1 MHLIEEHPTKREGIE
16 RRGSLRGDGACAGPH
31 LSLPLEFRSH
41 LHHQSLKHPAQRAD
55 AGGQVKSERLM
66 PLRSGPCMSSLS
78 PYVAV
83 LRASLGF
90 ETVIFVSLFCRSL
103 NGQE

>member
-16 RRGSLRGDGACAGPH
+16 RRGSLRGDGACAGSQ

-55 AGGQVKSERLM
+55 TQSTGTRFLHSRPSMPSTSSKEPGSISALINASTNGGTI
-66 PLRSGPCMSSLS
+66 RSGL
-78 PYVAV
+78 
-83 LRASLGF
+83 
-90 ETVIFVSLFCRSL
+90 
-103 NGQE
+103 